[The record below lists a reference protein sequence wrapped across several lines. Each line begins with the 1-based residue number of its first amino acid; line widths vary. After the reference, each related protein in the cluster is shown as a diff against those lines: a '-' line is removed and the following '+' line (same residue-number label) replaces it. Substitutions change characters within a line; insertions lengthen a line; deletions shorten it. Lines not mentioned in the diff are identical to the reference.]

1 MRPKN
6 AVKFGLA
13 GGVFSFCI
21 AALLFAASGGVEGR
35 ITLNLTGGRA
45 VHGDWIRVL
54 LVSEAVDAAAIE
66 KDVDAQIDQVGG
78 GRQGVRTNRLHLE
91 FYKQVMAR
99 VTGTPDYVTAST
111 LTTEDGTFKFVGVAP
126 GDYWV
131 VITFPSIIE
140 GHKVAWQVPVTVAAD
155 GGAILSLTEANLLFP
170 LDLSR

>member
-13 GGVFSFCI
+13 AGVASCCI
-21 AALLFAASGGVEGR
+21 AALLFAASGSVEGR
-35 ITLNLTGGRA
+35 ITLNMAGGKA

-54 LVSEAVDAAAIE
+54 LVSEAVNATAIGE
-66 KDVDAQIDQVGG
+66 DVDAQIAQVGG
-78 GRQGVRTNRLHLE
+78 GRQGGRTNRLHLE

-99 VTGTPDYVTAST
+99 IAGTPDYMTAST

-131 VITFPSIIE
+131 VVTFPSIIE

-155 GGAILSLTEANLLFP
+155 GGAILSLTEADLLFP
-170 LDLSR
+170 LEPHR